1 MSNNHLIISMLK
13 LKEVNVTIRRAK
25 KDDMLQVYKLI
36 KALAE
41 FEKLEDQVKINA
53 SVLEK
58 DGFDNESPAFTC
70 LVAELSDGYII
81 GYALFY
87 SSYSTWL
94 GKSIFL
100 EDLYVQPAYRCSGI
114 GKQLFLAVAK
124 IAHESPSKRMD
135 FHCLS
140 WNPASDFYKTL
151 GAVNMTHSEK
161 WQLFRMDEAC
171 LDKLF
176 P

>member
-1 MSNNHLIISMLK
+1 MLRCN
-13 LKEVNVTIRRAK
+13 EVNVTIRKAK
-25 KDDMLQVYKLI
+25 KEDMVQVYKLI

-41 FEKLEDQVKINA
+41 FEKLEDQVRIDA
-53 SVLEK
+53 AVLQK
-58 DGFDNESPAFTC
+58 DGFDTDSPAFTC

-94 GKSIFL
+94 GKSILL
-100 EDLYVQPAYRCSGI
+100 EDLYVQPAYRRSGI

-135 FHCLS
+135 FHVLS
-140 WNPASDFYKTL
+140 WNPASDFYKSL
-151 GAVNMTHSEK
+151 GAVNMTQTEK
-161 WQLFRMDEAC
+161 WQLFRMDEDC
-171 LDKLF
+171 LNKLF
-176 P
+176 A